1 MGSSKCLLI
10 SVLLP
15 FFLSIF
21 HFLNIC
27 SSLLTQPL
35 CNDFESFALLQFKQ
49 SLKINV
55 SASGDPKTS
64 SWNSG
69 EKNDCC
75 LWDGVLCDAGTGH
88 VIGLDLSS
96 SQLYGSF
103 NSNSGLFHLV
113 HLQKLNLAGNDFN
126 YSQIPPSIRYLSNL
140 THLNLSL
147 TNFSSQIPP
156 EIFELSNLVSLDL
169 SFNPLRLQKPGLKG
183 LCENLTSLKHL
194 YLDEVDISSPV
205 PHTIANL
212 SSLMSLG
219 LSLCG
224 LYGEFPTEIFKLR
237 NLQFLSVKHNQDL
250 RGYLPEFHSSSPL
263 RILRLTNTN
272 FFGKLPDSIGNL
284 PSLYELDINTCNFSG
299 LIPTSIG
306 NLTTLINLHL
316 AINNFF
322 GQIPFS
328 LASLTQLSQLD
339 LCYNNFS
346 PHTLSWLGKQTKLTL
361 LALRQTNSYGDIP
374 SSLKNLTQLTNL
386 RLYQNQ
392 LTGQI
397 PSWLANHTQLTVLDL
412 GENKLHG
419 SIPQSISRLVNL
431 EFLRLAGNNFNGSV
445 KLDLYFNLKN
455 LNKLELSGV
464 HLSFPF
470 TSTVNASTPK
480 LIFLGLVACNL
491 TKFPIFL
498 RFQHELEFVDLSHN
512 DIHGQIPKW
521 ISNMGKQT
529 LLFLDLSFNYLTGFE
544 SFNHT
549 SLILP
554 WASLRIL
561 NLNSNKLNGSL
572 PIPPPSIVEYSAKSN
587 TLTGK
592 ISPLFCN
599 LNSIEILDLSHNNL
613 SGMLPQ
619 CLDNLSKSLFVLSLR
634 NNDFRGILPAIYMEG
649 STLKAMDVSYNHLE
663 GQIPR
668 SLSNCTMLEILLLR
682 NNHFNDIF
690 PSWLGKL
697 PSLKVLSIRSNGFHS
712 SIGKPKSNFE
722 FPKLHIIDLSY
733 NKFTGNLPYEYFQ
746 GWNSMKV
753 ANLTYSKVDNLVTYM
768 ITGANPIYLIAFT
781 TITSQNFVW
790 LEYYC
795 FSLVLT
801 NKGIETV
808 YEKIQDT
815 LLVVDLSNNRFEG
828 EISEVIGNL
837 RGLHLLNLSNNYL
850 TGHIPSSLGNLTEL
864 ESLDFSQNNLS
875 GEIPQQLLQLTFLA
889 SFNVSNNHLMGPIPQ
904 GQQFAT
910 FQSNSYLGNV
920 GLCGSPLTKNC
931 KSYGTSTQPP
941 PNPKQGEGSNFPSKS
956 DWVVIM
962 MGYGGGLVVGFI
974 IGNNLNVRKLEWVV
988 KNLRRRQ

>member
-10 SVLLP
+10 SVILP
-15 FFLSIF
+15 FFLSIL
-21 HFLNIC
+21 HFLNSC
-27 SSLLTQPL
+27 SSFSTQPL

-55 SASGDPKTS
+55 NASGDPKIS

-69 EKNDCC
+69 ERNDCC
-75 LWDGVLCDAGTGH
+75 SWEGVLCDAGTGH

-103 NSNSGLFHLV
+103 NSSSGLFHLV

-169 SFNPLRLQKPGLKG
+169 SFNPLKLQKPGLKG

-205 PHTIANL
+205 PHTMANL

-219 LSLCG
+219 LSGCG
-224 LYGEFPTEIFKLR
+224 LYGEFPIEIFKLR
-237 NLQFLSVKHNQDL
+237 NLQFLSVHDNQDL

-263 RILRLTNTN
+263 QILRLADTG

-306 NLTTLINLHL
+306 NLTTLINLDL
-316 AINNFF
+316 SINNFF

-328 LASLTQLSQLD
+328 LANLTQLSQLD
-339 LCYNNFS
+339 LSYNSFS
-346 PHTLSWLGKQTKLTL
+346 PQTLSWLGKQTKLTRL
-361 LALRQTNSYGDIP
+361 VLINTSSYGDIP
-374 SSLKNLTQLTNL
+374 SSLKNLTQLTIL
-386 RLYQNQ
+386 KLSLNQ

-397 PSWLANHTQLTVLDL
+397 PSWLVNHTQLTVLNL
-412 GENKLHG
+412 GFNELHG

-431 EFLRLAGNNFNGSV
+431 EYLSLTGNNFNGSA
-445 KLDLYFNLKN
+445 KFDSFLNLKN
-455 LNKLELSGV
+455 LTKLQLSGV
-464 HLSFPF
+464 HLSFPLA
-470 TSTVNASTPK
+470 STVNYNTPK
-480 LIFLGLVACNL
+480 LKLLVLVACNL
-491 TKFPIFL
+491 IEFPIFL
-498 RFQHELEFVDLSHN
+498 RFQHELEALYLSNN

-521 ISNMGKQT
+521 IFNMGKQT

-554 WASLRIL
+554 WASLLIL
-561 NLNSNKLNGSL
+561 SLDSNKLNGSL
-572 PIPPPSIVEYSAKSN
+572 LIPPPSIVQYSARSN
-587 TLTGK
+587 ALTGK

-599 LNSIEILDLSHNNL
+599 LSSIEILDLSHNNL

-619 CLDNLSKSLFVLSLR
+619 CLDNLSKFLLVLSLR
-634 NNDFRGILPAIYMEG
+634 NNDFRGILPTTYMEG
-649 STLKAMDVSYNHLE
+649 STLKVMDVSYNQLE

-668 SLSNCTMLEILLLR
+668 SLSNCTMLEILLLS
-682 NNHFNDIF
+682 NNQFNDIF

-697 PSLKVLSIRSNGFHS
+697 PSLKVLSLRSNGFHS

-722 FPKLHIIDLSY
+722 FPKLHIIDLSD

-746 GWNSMKV
+746 CWNSMKV
-753 ANLTYSKVDNLVTYM
+753 ANLTYSKVGNLTYAVSM
-768 ITGANPIYLIAFT
+768 ANPIYLIVLF

-790 LEYYC
+790 YRYFS
-795 FSLVLT
+795 FSLELT
-801 NKGIETV
+801 NKGIKIV
-808 YEKIQDT
+808 YEKVQDT
-815 LLVVDLSNNRFEG
+815 LKVVDLSNNRFEG

-837 RGLHLLNLSNNYL
+837 KGLHLLNLSNNCL
-850 TGHIPSSLGNLTEL
+850 TGHIPSLLGNLTEL

-875 GEIPQQLLQLTFLA
+875 GQIPQQLLQLTFLA
-889 SFNVSNNHLMGPIPQ
+889 FFNLSNNHLTGPIPQ

-910 FQSNSYLGNV
+910 FQSNSYLGNT

-931 KSYGTSTQPP
+931 ETSTQPP
-941 PNPKQGEGSNFPSKS
+941 PNPKQGEGSNFPSKF
-956 DWVVIM
+956 DWIVIM
-962 MGYGGGLVVGFI
+962 MGYGSGLVVGLV
-974 IGNNLNVRKLEWVV
+974 IGNNLNIRKLERVV
-988 KNLRRRQ
+988 ENLRRRQ

>member
-21 HFLNIC
+21 HFLNSC
-27 SSLLTQPL
+27 SSFSTQPL

-55 SASGDPKTS
+55 SASGDPKIS

-69 EKNDCC
+69 ERNDCC
-75 LWDGVLCDAGTGH
+75 SWDGVLCDAGTGH

-103 NSNSGLFHLV
+103 NSSSGLFHLV

-219 LSLCG
+219 LSHCG
-224 LYGEFPTEIFKLR
+224 LYGEFPIEIFKLG
-237 NLQFLSVKHNQDL
+237 NLQFLSVKDNQDL

-263 RILRLTNTN
+263 RILRLANTS
-272 FFGKLPDSIGNL
+272 FFSKLPDSIGNL
-284 PSLYELDINTCNFSG
+284 PSLYELDIKTCNFSG

-306 NLTTLINLHL
+306 NLTTLNNLYL
-316 AINNFF
+316 SFNKFF

-328 LASLTQLSQLD
+328 LANLTQLSRLD
-339 LCYNNFS
+339 LSYNSFS
-346 PHTLSWLGKQTKLTL
+346 PQTLSWIGKQTKLTY
-361 LALRQTNSYGDIP
+361 LALENTNSYGDIP
-374 SSLKNLTQLTNL
+374 YSLTNLTQLTKIRFNI
-386 RLYQNQ
+386 NQ

-397 PSWLANHTQLTVLDL
+397 PSWLVNHTQLIFLEL
-412 GENKLHG
+412 GDNNLHG

-431 EFLRLAGNNFNGSV
+431 KHLYLARNNFNGSV
-445 KLDLYFNLKN
+445 KFDWFLNLKN
-455 LNKLELSGV
+455 LIFLELSEV
-464 HLSFPF
+464 HLSFPL

-480 LIFLGLVACNL
+480 LKSLLLVACNL
-491 TKFPIFL
+491 TEFPIFL
-498 RFQHELEFVDLSHN
+498 RFQHELEVLNLSHN

-521 ISNMGKQT
+521 IFNMSKQT
-529 LLFLDLSFNYLTGFE
+529 LAALDLSFNYVTGFE

-549 SLILP
+549 SLFLP
-554 WASLRIL
+554 WASLLIL
-561 NLNSNKLNGSL
+561 SLDSNKLNGSL
-572 PIPPPSIVEYSAKSN
+572 PIPPPSIVYYSARSN

-599 LNSIEILDLSHNNL
+599 LSSIVILDLSHNNL

-619 CLDNLSKSLFVLSLR
+619 CLDNLSKSLFVLSLG
-634 NNDFRGILPAIYMEG
+634 NNDFRGILPTTYMEG
-649 STLKAMDVSYNHLE
+649 STLKVMDVSSNQLE

-668 SLSNCTMLEILLLR
+668 SLSNCTMLEILLLSK
-682 NNHFNDIF
+682 NQFNDIF

-697 PSLKVLSIRSNGFHS
+697 PSLKVLSLRSNGFHS

-722 FPKLHIIDLSY
+722 FPKLHIIDLFD
-733 NKFTGNLPYEYFQ
+733 NKFTGNFPYDYFQ
-746 GWNSMKV
+746 CWNSMKV
-753 ANLTYSKVDNLVTYM
+753 VNLKVDKLTDM
-768 ITGANPIYLIAFT
+768 LTMANPMYVIVLFR
-781 TITSQNFVW
+781 ITSKTFEW
-790 LEYYC
+790 HEYY
-795 FSLVLT
+795 SSTLELT
-801 NKGIETV
+801 NKGIKTMYGMV
-808 YEKIQDT
+808 QDN
-815 LLVVDLSNNRFEG
+815 LKVVDLSTNRFEG

-837 RGLHLLNLSNNYL
+837 KGLHLLNLSNNCL

-889 SFNVSNNHLMGPIPQ
+889 FFNVSNNHLTGPIPQ

-910 FQSNSYLGNV
+910 FQSNSYLGNT

-974 IGNNLNVRKLEWVV
+974 IGNNLNMRKLERVV